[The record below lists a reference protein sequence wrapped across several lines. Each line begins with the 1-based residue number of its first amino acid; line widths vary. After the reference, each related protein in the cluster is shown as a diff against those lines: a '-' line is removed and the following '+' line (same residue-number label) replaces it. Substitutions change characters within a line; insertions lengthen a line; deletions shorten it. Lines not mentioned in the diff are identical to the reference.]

1 MQGAVAMPKTY
12 LTNAKLF
19 TGEVVYQNGFILIEN
34 DKIIEAGDLS
44 EMTEPKPDDKV
55 INLRGSASIL
65 PGFIDIHIHGADG
78 ADVMDATKEAILTMS
93 RALPK
98 EGTTSYLATTMTAD
112 RGQITDALK
121 NAADYIKNENN
132 EGAEVLGIHLEG
144 PFLNPKRAGAQAPG
158 NIIEP
163 SFELFNKWLEEAE
176 NYIKLVTLA
185 PERKN
190 GYELARHLT
199 SAGITASIGHSDAV
213 YSEVEKAVES
223 GVKHATHL
231 FNGMRGIHH
240 REPGVA
246 GTVLMM
252 DEVKTEMIVD
262 GIHISP
268 EMVKFAYKVKGSEGT
283 ILITDAMRAK
293 GLGAGKYDL
302 GGQEVTVDADR
313 ATLADGTL
321 AGSILTFRDAAVN
334 MMNYSGCSLEEIV
347 KMSSV
352 NPAKQ
357 IGVYDRKGSLSIGK
371 DADIVVLDENY
382 EVLMTFCRG
391 KISFTGSV
399 EQ

>member
-1 MQGAVAMPKTY
+1 MQGAGTMQKTY
-12 LTNAKLF
+12 LIHAKLY
-19 TGEVVYQNGFILIEN
+19 TGEVVFQNGFILIEN
-34 DKIIEAGDLS
+34 NKISAAGDLA
-44 EMTEPKPDDKV
+44 EMPEPAADDKV
-55 INLRGSASIL
+55 INFKDKASIL
-65 PGFIDIHIHGADG
+65 PGFIDIHIHGAAG

-112 RGQITDALK
+112 RGQIMDALK
-121 NAADYIKNENN
+121 NAADYIERENQD
-132 EGAEVLGIHLEG
+132 GAEVLGIHLEG
-144 PFLNPKRAGAQAPG
+144 PFLNPIRAGAQAPG

-163 SFELFNKWLEEAE
+163 SIALFDHWLEKA
-176 NYIKLVTLA
+176 NDHIKLVTLA

-190 GYELARHLT
+190 GYQLARHLT

-213 YSEVEKAVES
+213 YSEVERAVEN
-223 GVKHATHL
+223 GVNHATHL

-252 DEVKTEMIVD
+252 DVVKTEMIVD
-262 GIHISP
+262 GIHIAP

-302 GGQEVTVDADR
+302 GGQEVTVDEDR

-334 MMNYSGCSLEEIV
+334 MMDYTGCSLEEIV
-347 KMSSV
+347 RMSSV

-371 DADIVVLDENY
+371 DADIVVFDENN